1 MSWTIIVASSQAD
14 QLDELVSGAEQ
25 IAAQISSPGATLVM
39 DATSVEEVMRKRQR
53 SPDGR
58 MQLLIV
64 AASLP
69 NSQSSPDPQAQLGL
83 DLIKSIAQEAEPP
96 ACILV
101 SDQLEHYRAVQGIK
115 RCEWLA
121 VNCSTNYVEQC
132 LQLAR
137 KLGVVSAEPVSLPED
152 PIQADADTPGNVP
165 RVRSPST
172 GSSPV
177 PDASAFT
184 RSDPSA
190 RLPQQPDGTATYAL
204 LEVELPSKAKFATIR
219 LEIHKPEGVDR
230 VEPELLNLKQRAV
243 DELIKDSQ
251 ELKKRLSKALED
263 NDEWRR
269 YGKRW
274 QADYR
279 ALGERVAKLFWP
291 THFAFLYGRAYA
303 AANGNV
309 RLRFNLER
317 PLFDGLWEAMFD
329 SLGERFLMLD
339 NTITRRARQRD
350 VLNTFT
356 NEIAGANA
364 VANPIGADERDLNV
378 LVVRSD
384 VPDGSAPE
392 GPEDQLWKQY
402 WASFQGGLPELPH
415 LGDEVK
421 VLRDLQRPRKGAGND
436 GAANPRVKV
445 DVLPRTPRW
454 GKSWSL
460 AELVQRT
467 LKDKSRHYDIVH
479 FAGHALFAPSLN
491 KDDGRGYLI
500 FSGYPQPCA
509 VPIATVATWFAEA
522 GVQLVYLS
530 CCRSSAAPAALEFAR
545 NKVPMTIGFHWDL
558 DDSKAVDFAK
568 NFYRE
573 LLDARL
579 KVCPAFSKARRK
591 LYDYYEGGDPIWAS
605 PVLVAQ
611 PMDWIQVEGVLRP
624 PSHDRRP
631 PPRMRRAAPPRTRM
645 PVLGAIQPPVLLHP

>member
-14 QLDELVSGAEQ
+14 QLDEFMSGAKE
-25 IAAQISSPGATLVM
+25 IAAQISSTGPILVM
-39 DATSVEEVMRKRQR
+39 DATSVEEVMRKRRR
-53 SPDGR
+53 SPHGG

-69 NSQSSPDPQAQLGL
+69 KSQSSPDPQAQLGL
-83 DLIKSIAQEAEPP
+83 DLIKSLGQEAEPP

-101 SDQLEHYRAVQGIK
+101 SDQLEHYFAVQGVK

-121 VNCSTNYVEQC
+121 VNCSTNYIEQC
-132 LQLAR
+132 LRLAR
-137 KLGVVSAEPVSLPED
+137 KLGVVSAEPISGPQD
-152 PIQADADTPGNVP
+152 PVHADADAPGQVP
-165 RVRSPST
+165 RVRSPSIA
-172 GSSPV
+172 SSPV
-177 PDASAFT
+177 PDAPAFT
-184 RSDPSA
+184 RSEPSA
-190 RLPQQPDGTATYAL
+190 RQPDGTATYAL
-204 LEVELPSKAKFATIR
+204 LEMELPSQAKFATIR
-219 LEIHKPEGVDR
+219 LEIHKPEGVDKM
-230 VEPELLNLKQRAV
+230 EPELLNLKQRAV

-251 ELKKRLSKALED
+251 ELKKRLSKALEND
-263 NDEWRR
+263 DEWRR

-274 QADYR
+274 QAEYR
-279 ALGERVAKLFWP
+279 ALGEQVAKLFWP
-291 THFAFLYGRAYA
+291 TRFAVLYGRASA

-350 VLNTFT
+350 VLSTFT
-356 NEIAGANA
+356 NETAGTNA
-364 VANPIGADERDLNV
+364 FASPIGTGEHDLNV
-378 LVVRSD
+378 LVIRSD

-392 GPEDQLWKQY
+392 GPEDQLWRQY
-402 WASFQGGLPELPH
+402 WASLQGGLPELPH
-415 LGDEVK
+415 LDDEVK
-421 VLRDLQRPRKGAGND
+421 VLRDLERSRKGARND

-445 DVLPRTPRW
+445 DVLPRTRRW
-454 GKSWSL
+454 GKPWSL

-467 LKDKSRHYDIVH
+467 LKDKSRQYDIVH

-491 KDDGRGYLI
+491 KDDGRGYLV
-500 FSGYPQPCA
+500 FSGYPQPRA

-591 LYDYYEGGDPIWAS
+591 LYDYHQGGDPIWAS

-624 PSHDRRP
+624 PSHDRRTR
-631 PPRMRRAAPPRTRM
+631 PRVRRAASPRTRT
-645 PVLGAIQPPVLLHP
+645 PVSGAIQPPVSLHP